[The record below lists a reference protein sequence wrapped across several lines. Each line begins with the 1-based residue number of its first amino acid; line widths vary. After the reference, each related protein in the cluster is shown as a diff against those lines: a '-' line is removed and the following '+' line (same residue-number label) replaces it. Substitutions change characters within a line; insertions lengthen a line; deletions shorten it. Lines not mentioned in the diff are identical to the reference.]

1 MNGDQSGEFLTRD
14 KSLLFVFY
22 TLLKDQ
28 GCVTLGYS
36 RFAQKLNIN
45 YEAISLKLFLPAIFF
60 LDALKY
66 IIKIDRM
73 RKIPLD

>member
-45 YEAISLKLFLPAIFF
+45 YEAISLNYFCPQFPFWML
-60 LDALKY
+60 
-66 IIKIDRM
+66 
-73 RKIPLD
+73 

>member
-45 YEAISLKLFLPAIFF
+45 YEAISLNYFCSQFSFWML
-60 LDALKY
+60 
-66 IIKIDRM
+66 
-73 RKIPLD
+73 

>member
-45 YEAISLKLFLPAIFF
+45 YEAISLNYFCPQLSFWML
-60 LDALKY
+60 
-66 IIKIDRM
+66 
-73 RKIPLD
+73 

>member
-1 MNGDQSGEFLTRD
+1 MNGDQSGEFLTHD

-45 YEAISLKLFLPAIFF
+45 YEAISLNYFCPQFSFWML
-60 LDALKY
+60 
-66 IIKIDRM
+66 
-73 RKIPLD
+73 

>member
-36 RFAQKLNIN
+36 RFAQKLNI
-45 YEAISLKLFLPAIFF
+45 KL
-60 LDALKY
+60 
-66 IIKIDRM
+66 
-73 RKIPLD
+73 